1 MKYKIGDKVRVRS
14 WKDME
19 KEFGIDEFTGSILV
33 PHSFTHT
40 MKKYCGKIMTIKNV
54 FYDFYLL
61 KESDEPWCFS
71 EAMLEDVTPSSSS
84 SSSSSSSFLPATETV
99 ILYKKDNTVVAL
111 DKQSKKEGIAYC
123 APEDTF
129 DFYTGALIA
138 LARLGGIVEPARRP
152 EPKQTYYNGEIVCV
166 DAVGPFTVGKV
177 YKVKDGRFLDDDG
190 EVHGRPYPYPTFNE
204 LNRHYISKFIELKR

>member
-19 KEFGIDEFTGSILV
+19 KEFGIDEFTGSIRV

-71 EAMLEDVTPSSSS
+71 EGMLEDVAPT
-84 SSSSSSSFLPATETV
+84 SSSSFLPATETV
-99 ILYKKDNTVVAL
+99 ILYRKDNKVIAL

-166 DAVGPFTVGKV
+166 DAMGPFTVGKV
-177 YKVKDGRFLDDDG
+177 YKVKNGKFVDDLG
-190 EVHGRPYPYPTFNE
+190 KVFGTPHP
-204 LNRHYISKFIELKR
+204 YISVADINKKLRSTFAELRR